1 MLIFFLQF
9 LKLQL
14 IYENLLFTFFLISL
28 SLYFVLGPHR
38 GPLEGPRPSVARQNS
53 ASLATEP

>member
-1 MLIFFLQF
+1 MLIFFCAIFKIAAHLRES
-9 LKLQL
+9 L
-14 IYENLLFTFFLISL
+14 IYFFLISL